1 MELELIAVIVLW
13 IIVGPL
19 LYKTFKNLFF
29 FLESPEDKKT
39 REKVE
44 KLKAESR
51 DKASKMLKEN
61 ELKLEKSRKK
71 REAEGKFLFDAP
83 SKDLE
88 GAFAKRAA
96 FFANQGL
103 DMPYPSEEEIEQMK
117 LEIESE
123 K

>member
-1 MELELIAVIVLW
+1 MESEIIAVIVLW

-29 FLESPEDKKT
+29 KIESPEDKKT

>member
-19 LYKTFKNLFF
+19 LYKTLKNLFF
-29 FLESPEDKKT
+29 KIESPEDKNT
-39 REKVE
+39 RKEAE
-44 KLKAESR
+44 KLKAESQH
-51 DKASKMLKEN
+51 KASKVLREN
-61 ELKLEKSRKK
+61 ELKLEKSRKR

-83 SKDLE
+83 SKELE

-103 DMPYPSEEEIEQMK
+103 DMPYPSHAEIEQMR
-117 LEIESE
+117 LEIENE